1 MSIPKLKDLLSEKI
15 TLPIKIGDTVM
26 MGKFKN
32 KKVVVKTID
41 WNEKGDLLING
52 RPALKMRIPPKS
64 NLKFEMNERV
74 DFHQV
79 ATTIVR
85 KAGLKSKIKFINTG
99 KNKADYNVDDDII
112 NIKPTSNYKDF
123 LETVFHEID
132 HALDAKKY
140 GKKKYKEKYEM
151 EMNKAVDK
159 GGDAHDDNYFEKKA
173 EKYGRMMAKQYL
185 KKK

>member
-1 MSIPKLKDLLSEKI
+1 MAI
-15 TLPIKIGDTVM
+15 TIDVNIGDTIL
-26 MGKFKN
+26 GGRFKN
-32 KKVVVKTID
+32 KRIKVKSIGKDKHGMPT
-41 WNEKGDLLING
+41 ING
-52 RPALKMRIPPKS
+52 RKVVNFRMAPKS

-173 EKYGRMMAKQYL
+173 EKYGQMMAKKFL